1 MHKSDSFNI
10 DNNEINFGL
19 KSQKNYKEKYGMNSL
34 FRNTKGIK
42 SFMYSPKIMINN
54 SLEELKDLNN
64 NNLRINQIKKKI
76 YFLKLS
82 KY

>member
-1 MHKSDSFNI
+1 
-10 DNNEINFGL
+10 
-19 KSQKNYKEKYGMNSL
+19 MNSL